1 MGHALDGQ
9 LLVTSSALPQELLR
23 SFMEAGCRA
32 VVCRDAAVSA
42 PAAPAAAT
50 YFGCLYRHLRRGIAL
65 PQVLPLVHHD
75 ATEKSQISGQ

>member
-32 VVCRDAAVSA
+32 VVCRDAAAPA
-42 PAAPAAAT
+42 PAANSAAT
-50 YFGCLYRHLRRGIAL
+50 FFGCLYKHLRQGMAL
-65 PQVLPLVHHD
+65 PQVFPP
-75 ATEKSQISGQ
+75 SP

>member
-9 LLVTSSALPQELLR
+9 LLLTSSALPQELLR

-42 PAAPAAAT
+42 PAAP
-50 YFGCLYRHLRRGIAL
+50 GRCHLFW
-65 PQVLPLVHHD
+65 LPL
-75 ATEKSQISGQ
+75 